1 VVGSG
6 RARLVEFSYTGRQH
20 APCQCT
26 PKGDA
31 IESSIDLSAWRIL
44 KLTRQGAAPR
54 TGGGVCY
61 LRLPCSRLL
70 PMWSA
75 ISLCLLVTWT
85 LVGPRNHMGSW
96 THPRGYKSPTKKGH
110 FCRRHSSACPDMPAA
125 DILDILDVSR
135 RNQLRCGQSQ
145 PLLQQP
151 GARFTKYLTIYRKI
165 IVSLS

>member
-1 VVGSG
+1 MPMHANGRRNRKQHRFISVAYTQTDPPGGSIADRG
-6 RARLVEFSYTGRQH
+6 RSLLSTIALF
-20 APCQCT
+20 
-26 PKGDA
+26 A
-31 IESSIDLSAWRIL
+31 IV
-44 KLTRQGAAPR
+44 TYV
-54 TGGGVCY
+54 VCY
-61 LRLPCSRLL
+61 FVVFVGHDRETCEKRIKPIEV
-70 PMWSA
+70 PFGP
-75 ISLCLLVTWT
+75 WT

-125 DILDILDVSR
+125 DILDILDVIR
-135 RNQLRCGQSQ
+135 RNQQRCGQSQ